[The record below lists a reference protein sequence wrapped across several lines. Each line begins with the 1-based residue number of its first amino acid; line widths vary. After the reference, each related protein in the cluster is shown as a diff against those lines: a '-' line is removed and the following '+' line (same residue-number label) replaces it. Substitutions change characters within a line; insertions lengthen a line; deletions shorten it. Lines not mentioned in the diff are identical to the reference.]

1 MCMETADRYERSGFT
16 LIEVTIAMVIVSTVL
31 MASAGAFTSSLTA
44 TDQARRT
51 TQAAIFLETAMEDI
65 SAQRYTNLLS
75 LNGNQIFDHTNAND
89 SNYSITLTV
98 FLGEVDLLQ
107 VQAVVTDLRA
117 NNAMGRL
124 TMLRSRR

>member
-1 MCMETADRYERSGFT
+1 MRVHTSTTRLRRRAKNAGMT

-75 LNGNQIFDHTNAND
+75 LNGNQIF
-89 SNYSITLTV
+89 
-98 FLGEVDLLQ
+98 E
-107 VQAVVTDLRA
+107 
-117 NNAMGRL
+117 
-124 TMLRSRR
+124 SRFV